1 MSVTITASANST
13 IPASTVFATCQLGTV
28 HYEAIMLADTSGCI
42 IGVPATPLS
51 ACIANS
57 PSVVVSSGS
66 VIVTN
71 GLSASISNTLTASA
85 IQGTAA
91 CPAAAWPMRL
101 TDLVDTVAVTAAS
114 ELLVSVNNVASAI
127 VSSGSVVVTNAL
139 SASISGGSVALL
151 TGANVIGS
159 ASVIQSTPTGIGNAW
174 PMKITDGTDTVSV
187 NSSSQLSV
195 AVSSASVTIV
205 DGSGNVYGVSAASPL
220 YITGGAAGGTSSND
234 KATFAEGTTS
244 LTPIGGVFLE
254 TTASLTASQMGMA
267 RLTASR
273 ALHVNLR
280 DASGLQLGVSAGS
293 PLYTSSSA
301 VITNSPSVIVSSGS
315 VVVTNALSASISNVA
330 SVIVSSGS
338 MVVTNGLSAS
348 ISGGS
353 VALLTGANVIGSAS
367 VIQSTG
373 AAITSPWAVRL
384 SDSTDSA
391 AITAA
396 SEVLVNVNN
405 SPSVVINSGSVVVTN
420 GLSASLSN
428 VSFADKTTFSEGA
441 SPLVA
446 IGGVYLETTA
456 SLTASQMSP
465 VRLTAS
471 RAFHVNLRDASG
483 LQLGVSAGSPL
494 FVAASSVVTNQ
505 VSASISNVAS
515 VIVSSG
521 SLVVTNALSAS
532 ISGGS
537 VALLTGAN
545 VIGSASVIQSTA
557 AAYTSPWPV
566 KQSDGTDS
574 LSITAASEA
583 LVFVNNVASVIVSSG
598 SLVVTN
604 ALSASISGG
613 SVALLTG
620 ANVIGSASAIQGTA
634 AAITAPWPVKISD
647 SVDSAFVDSA
657 CRLAITLTDATNAY
671 GLPASPLAQAGQGQT
686 MYWAGSQLTI
696 NQVNL
701 SSSISG
707 CTRIVASTA
716 GAAIVVLNATFTTSS
731 CQFIGWIASG
741 AGAAS
746 ALVQT
751 AMPFGTNGGM
761 DAKRSPDAYLWLFP
775 SGSNA
780 IITTTSACNVAG
792 TINYITVAS

>member
-42 IGVPATPLS
+42 IGGPSNPLS
-51 ACIANS
+51 ACVSNS

-101 TDLVDTVAVTAAS
+101 TDLTDTAAITAAS

-353 VALLTGANVIGSAS
+353 VALLTGANVIGAAS

-373 AAITSPWAVRL
+373 AAITAPWAVRL

-405 SPSVVINSGSVVVTN
+405 SPSVVINSGSLVVTN

-428 VSFADKTTFSEGA
+428 VSFADKTTFTEGA

-494 FVAASSVVTNQ
+494 YTSSSAVITN
-505 VSASISNVAS
+505 SPS

-521 SLVVTNALSAS
+521 SVVVTNGLSAS

-557 AAYTSPWPV
+557 AAYTAPWPV

-598 SLVVTN
+598 SLIVTN

-620 ANVIGSASAIQGTA
+620 ANVIGVASAVQGTA
-634 AAITAPWPVKISD
+634 AAITAPWPVKLSD
-647 SVDSAFVDSA
+647 SVDSVTVDAAS
-657 CRLAITLTDATNAY
+657 RLNIVIADSGNAY
-671 GLPASPLAQAGQGQT
+671 GYPASPLVVAGQGQT
-686 MYWAGSQLTI
+686 MYWGGSQLTI

-701 SSSISG
+701 SSSVSG

-716 GAAIVVLNATFTTSS
+716 GAAIVIVNATFTTSS

-792 TINYITVAS
+792 TINYISVAS